1 MSSLAR
7 SVLVAALA
15 NAASLCL
22 ASWLL
27 GGFDVRLGGFVV
39 AVALFTVLAVA
50 LRRATA
56 SLAPRAVRPSAV
68 VGGLVVTAAA
78 LAGTDA
84 LVPHGGFD
92 LEGPWTWVAVI
103 LIVWA
108 AGVAY
113 GEVDTQAPADVPPV
127 EA

>member
-15 NAASLCL
+15 NAASLGL

-27 GGFDVRLGGFVV
+27 DGFDVRLGGFVV

-56 SLAPRAVRPSAV
+56 SLAPRPSAV
-68 VGGLVVTAAA
+68 VGGLVATAAA